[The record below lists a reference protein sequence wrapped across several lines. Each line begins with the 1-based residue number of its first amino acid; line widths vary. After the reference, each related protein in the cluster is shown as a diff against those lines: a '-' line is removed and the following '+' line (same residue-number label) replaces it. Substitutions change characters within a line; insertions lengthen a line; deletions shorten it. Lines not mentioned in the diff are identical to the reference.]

1 MTDRG
6 HGIAVVRQPSKLLSR
21 VRLLVPAPIL
31 AAALLW
37 GCTPSVGV
45 RPSAPLQIVHTRYI
59 PIPASLLQPCTA
71 PQASIRTWGD
81 LAQAY
86 ITLHA
91 AYQQCAAQVQAIAQT
106 QTPHKGR
113 L

>member
-1 MTDRG
+1 M
-6 HGIAVVRQPSKLLSR
+6 
-21 VRLLVPAPIL
+21 RLASLVPI
-31 AAALLW
+31 AALLALC
-37 GCTPSVGV
+37 GCTPSIGV
-45 RPSAPLQIVHTRYI
+45 RPSAPLQIVHTHYI
-59 PIPASLLQPCTA
+59 PIPASLLQPCTGA
-71 PQASIRTWGD
+71 PTLGPTATWGD

-91 AYQQCAAQVQAIAQT
+91 AFEQCAAQVQAIAQT

>member
-1 MTDRG
+1 MMP
-6 HGIAVVRQPSKLLSR
+6 VRF
-21 VRLLVPAPIL
+21 RLAAPIL
-31 AAALLW
+31 AVAAAC

-45 RPSAPLQIVHTRYI
+45 RPAAPLQIVHTQYI
-59 PIPASLLQPCTA
+59 PIPAALLQPCAA
-71 PQASIRTWGD
+71 PLSTIHTWGD

-91 AYQQCAAQVQAIAQT
+91 AFEQCAAQVQAIAQT

>member
-1 MTDRG
+1 MARKQ
-6 HGIAVVRQPSKLLSR
+6 HLPAMAI
-21 VRLLVPAPIL
+21 VPL
-31 AAALLW
+31 MALY

-45 RPSAPLQIVHTRYI
+45 RPSAPLQITRTHYI
-59 PIPASLLQPCTA
+59 PIRASLLQPCTGA
-71 PQASIRTWGD
+71 PTLGPTATWGD

-86 ITLHA
+86 IPLKA
-91 AYQQCAAQVQAIAQT
+91 AFEQCAAQVQAIAQT